1 MDCRKK
7 WLVVFDSGET
17 QLVSFDRCNNTGAI
31 DVKMDGSVLCL
42 FVLMMKNAFIFISPQ
57 KSFFLLTFWSCRKK
71 RFD

>member
-31 DVKMDGSVLCL
+31 DVKMDGSVLSL
-42 FVLMMKNAFIFISPQ
+42 FVCFNDEKCFYFYFTAKILFSLDFLVMQ
-57 KSFFLLTFWSCRKK
+57 KKTV
-71 RFD
+71 